1 MSRAKRNRTPQEN
14 EAISDKVEI
23 LLSEGYE
30 LDQATAIA
38 FDMFRRGTLDIPRV
52 TSQDYRRQRMKKR
65 SLLQQIQLASEL
77 LGIAVLSNKK
87 KNRTEK

>member
-87 KNRTEK
+87 KNRTER